1 MIEHRGDHDK
11 RDGVAK
17 GEAMVAP
24 VGQKDVLRLIS
35 NTVAIRHD
43 AERRFDLQEKRARS
57 LEISSTRRQA

>member
-24 VGQKDVLRLIS
+24 VGQKDVLRLLS
-35 NTVAIRHD
+35 NTGAISHD
-43 AERRFDLQEKRARS
+43 AKRRLDLQEKRACG
-57 LEISSTRRQA
+57 LEMSSISK